1 MSLKR
6 ARERGNNGR
15 ARVEN
20 RIRRKTFAAIDF
32 INFLMDFT
40 FSAVEDFNISD
51 KYLCVG
57 LGGWLGGRL
66 RIRIR
71 GYRLGTVL
79 AVVVVTLSA
88 TESGLSRPCS
98 FFLWTGIDYDWQMAL
113 SVEGSFVYVCP
124 GNLCDCINCP

>member
-1 MSLKR
+1 M
-6 ARERGNNGR
+6 
-15 ARVEN
+15 EN

-88 TESGLSRPCS
+88 TESGLSDPVP
-98 FFLWTGIDYDWQMAL
+98 FFYGQELITIGKWHSRWKEVLFMFAL
-113 SVEGSFVYVCP
+113 VIYAIV
-124 GNLCDCINCP
+124 